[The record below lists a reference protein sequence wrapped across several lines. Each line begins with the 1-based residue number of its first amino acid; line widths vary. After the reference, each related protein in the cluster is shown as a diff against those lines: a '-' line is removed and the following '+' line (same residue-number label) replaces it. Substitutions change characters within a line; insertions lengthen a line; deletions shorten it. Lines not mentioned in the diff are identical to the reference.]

1 MADPIIS
8 PDGEWMWTGSDW
20 IPAPP
25 EYSPEEMQS
34 ENRDGRLNEIRL
46 TLPEYRQHIEVGG
59 VIFGSILLFLSFNTL
74 TSPNPVIFDGQFTIL
89 EVDEQICFSVLGII
103 GLLIFIFA
111 IQGNKIAENP
121 KRAII
126 YHLSKGSLS
135 YAQLQEKIG
144 LKGWQ
149 FRKII
154 HEMED
159 EGILNVEKDPM
170 VGNRISLK

>member
-25 EYSPEEMQS
+25 ESYPSEIQS
-34 ENRDGRLNEIRL
+34 EKSDSRLNEIRL
-46 TLPEYRQHIEVGG
+46 TLPEYRQEIEMGG
-59 VIFGSILLFLSFNTL
+59 VIIGGILLFISFNTL
-74 TSPNPVIFDGQFTIL
+74 TSPNPVIFGGEFVILKTQGQ
-89 EVDEQICFSVLGII
+89 VCFSLMGII
-103 GLLIFIFA
+103 GLLIFIFG
-111 IQGNKIAENP
+111 IQGKKIAENP

-126 YHLSKGSLS
+126 YHLSKSSLS

-154 HEMED
+154 HEMEN
-159 EGILNVEKDPM
+159 EGTLNVEKDPT
-170 VGNRISLK
+170 VGNRFSLK

>member
-25 EYSPEEMQS
+25 ESTPNEIQS
-34 ENRDGRLNEIRL
+34 EKIDGRLNEIRL
-46 TLPEYRQHIEVGG
+46 TLPEYRQEIEMGG
-59 VIFGSILLFLSFNTL
+59 VIIGGFLLFFSFNTL
-74 TSPNPVIFDGQFTIL
+74 TSPNPVIFGGEFVILKTQGQ
-89 EVDEQICFSVLGII
+89 VCFSLMGII
-103 GLLIFIFA
+103 GLLIFVFG

-121 KRAII
+121 KQAIV
-126 YHLSKGSLS
+126 YELSRGTLS

-144 LKGWQ
+144 VKGWQ

-154 HEMED
+154 KEMED
-159 EGILNVEKDPM
+159 DGTLNVEKDSK
-170 VGNRISLK
+170 VGNKFSLK